1 MLHSINIALFYVTLL
16 MLDYFNI
23 VLFDV
28 ALFDAAL
35 FSIAPSNVE
44 ALNSVTTMLIL
55 HY

>member
-1 MLHSINIALFYVTLL
+1 MFHSINIAQFYVTLL

-28 ALFDAAL
+28 VLFDAAL
-35 FSIAPSNVE
+35 FSIAPLNV
-44 ALNSVTTMLIL
+44 AILNSVTTMLIL